1 LLPEGA
7 VTAGADGAF
16 SVDDLPPG
24 DYIVELNAP
33 TAAQDSATLVREA
46 YPRTFWPGAGDLAGA
61 VPFTLTPGGVIDAGA
76 LRLRKRELIALTVK
90 ILGETC
96 QTGQFYDVELEEK
109 YARSRFSAARVRVP
123 CDGSATIP
131 NADPGEYW
139 LRASA
144 SWGPEETR
152 ATGILS
158 VAVSTRA
165 LEIAVPVSPPVR
177 LRGAVVASG
186 QITPEDR
193 VSQLPRGLSISLP
206 PPLPGSGGFISP
218 VRVFSGK
225 VSPDGRFEFS
235 AYIPPGERVQVF
247 VGGLPRNYYVKQVRY
262 NGVSSAGPL
271 FTYDRYAPQ
280 QELEITVSDGAV
292 SLSGVVQAEDGSP
305 AANAKVRLAPWPPNV
320 ISEYPWDSLEQDT
333 DSSGRFAFVG
343 LRPGKYRV
351 ISVPPDASAKLE
363 KPGVLLTLFASAETT
378 DITESSSKYV
388 VIRPVRVP

>member
-1 LLPEGA
+1 MLAQLLVTTALAAGSALAADSVAVNGRVVDAVANTGVAGATVEVMNGRGDGASQKLRTAADGSFQLSLPPAARFLVQVSVAGYAPVNPITSFSTRPEPGEQNLKLMVIRRAALRGTVIDEDTGKPIPNVRVWPKRVEYVRGSRELLLPEGA

-123 CDGSATIP
+123 CDGSGTIP

-144 SWGPEETR
+144 SWGP
-152 ATGILS
+152 A
-158 VAVSTRA
+158 STWGQGA
-165 LEIAVPVSPPVR
+165 NLE
-177 LRGAVVASG
+177 
-186 QITPEDR
+186 
-193 VSQLPRGLSISLP
+193 
-206 PPLPGSGGFISP
+206 
-218 VRVFSGK
+218 
-225 VSPDGRFEFS
+225 
-235 AYIPPGERVQVF
+235 
-247 VGGLPRNYYVKQVRY
+247 
-262 NGVSSAGPL
+262 
-271 FTYDRYAPQ
+271 
-280 QELEITVSDGAV
+280 
-292 SLSGVVQAEDGSP
+292 
-305 AANAKVRLAPWPPNV
+305 
-320 ISEYPWDSLEQDT
+320 
-333 DSSGRFAFVG
+333 
-343 LRPGKYRV
+343 
-351 ISVPPDASAKLE
+351 AKLE
-363 KPGVLLTLFASAETT
+363 HRCFKVEG
-378 DITESSSKYV
+378 D
-388 VIRPVRVP
+388 